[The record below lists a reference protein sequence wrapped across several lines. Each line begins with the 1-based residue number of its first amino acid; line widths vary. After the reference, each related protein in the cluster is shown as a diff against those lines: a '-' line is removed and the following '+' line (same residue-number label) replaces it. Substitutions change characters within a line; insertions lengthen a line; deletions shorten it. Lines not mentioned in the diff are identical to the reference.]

1 MRINDT
7 LTDPDGVQ
15 ARIITLPI
23 PRHKDPS
30 IVIQYDDGRGRVVRL
45 ADCEVVN
52 PRDDSPAASPLSPPA
67 VPRRTPRPGA
77 GPCERHSE
85 RARSDG

>member
-30 IVIQYDDGRGRVVRL
+30 IVIQYDDGRARLVRL
-45 ADCEVVN
+45 ADCREVEN
-52 PRDDSPAASPLSPPA
+52 
-67 VPRRTPRPGA
+67 
-77 GPCERHSE
+77 
-85 RARSDG
+85 DG